1 MRRRAGYGCA
11 ADARP
16 VGDDGAVPEGDTVW
30 LHARQLQEALG
41 GAELTRTDFR
51 VPRYATSDLA
61 GRHVVESAARGKHLL
76 LRVEGDVTLHT
87 HLRMDGTWRVVGAHD
102 AWRGGPAHQL
112 RVRLVT
118 DEHQALGFRLGVV
131 ELVRT
136 SQEDRVVGHLGPDLL
151 GADWDLDE
159 AVRRLRADPESEL
172 GVALLDQR
180 NLAGIGNLYKAEVCF
195 LHGHSPWLPV
205 GAVPDLEAVVGTAH
219 ELMEANKLR
228 WDQVT
233 TGDRRPGRSLYVF
246 ERAGRPCW
254 RCGTPVRVTEQG
266 DPLTARLTYWCPTC
280 QPR

>member
-1 MRRRAGYGCA
+1 M
-11 ADARP
+11 
-16 VGDDGAVPEGDTVW
+16 PEGDTVW

-51 VPRYATSDLA
+51 VPRYATSDLS
-61 GRHVVESAARGKHLL
+61 GRQVIESASRGKHLL

-87 HLRMDGTWRVVGAHD
+87 HLRMDGTWRVVGAHEK
-102 AWRGGPAHQL
+102 WRGGPAHQL

-118 DEHQALGFRLGVV
+118 SDKQALGFRLGVV

-151 GADWDLDE
+151 GPDWDQEE
-159 AVRRLRADPESEL
+159 AVRRLRSDPDREL
-172 GVALLDQR
+172 GTALLDQR

-195 LHGHSPWLPV
+195 LHGLSPWARV
-205 GAVPDLEAVVGTAH
+205 GDVADLDAVVASAH
-219 ELMEANKLR
+219 DLMHANKTR

-233 TGDRRPGRSLYVF
+233 TGDRRPGKQVYVF

-254 RCGTPVRVTEQG
+254 RCGTPVRVSDQG
-266 DPLTARLTYWCPTC
+266 EAPTARLTYWCPTC
-280 QPR
+280 QPAPS